1 MFPGSIRSARKPA
14 TLCITGFIRTHHVA
28 FSSSTITSFQYDFG
42 PHEYTSG
49 YWLRADAAQR
59 DARRVKFDFGALC
72 QKAINS
78 SPGAKQVL
86 RGVKVEGNF
95 SRAFILQLD
104 NGSKVVARIPFPVAG
119 PSRLVTNSG
128 VATIEYTKELHDLAF
143 PAYGSI
149 YFDND
154 FMDTAHRSTFD
165 KFSRVLVD
173 AGISRVPSQTPRG
186 RADFRGSVEA
196 NMELLTRGAV
206 VLEALSRD
214 PRIEK
219 VSAPLLLHPDL
230 HKRNIFVDPDNLTKI
245 TAVIDWQSTCLDPA
259 LFYFQEIPDICSDN
273 TGGFDQQPGSD
284 GGGLSLEETARRDM
298 LAT

>member
-1 MFPGSIRSARKPA
+1 
-14 TLCITGFIRTHHVA
+14 
-28 FSSSTITSFQYDFG
+28 
-42 PHEYTSG
+42 
-49 YWLRADAAQR
+49 
-59 DARRVKFDFGALC
+59 
-72 QKAINS
+72 
-78 SPGAKQVL
+78 
-86 RGVKVEGNF
+86 
-95 SRAFILQLD
+95 
-104 NGSKVVARIPFPVAG
+104 
-119 PSRLVTNSG
+119 
-128 VATIEYTKELHDLAF
+128 
-143 PAYGSI
+143 
-149 YFDND
+149 
-154 FMDTAHRSTFD
+154 
-165 KFSRVLVD
+165 
-173 AGISRVPSQTPRG
+173 
-186 RADFRGSVEA
+186 
-196 NMELLTRGAV
+196 MELLTRGAV